1 MTTTTILG
9 VISVIA
15 VVAGP
20 LITLSIQRWLED
32 RREKRQARLWL
43 FRTLMMYRATP
54 LAPLY
59 VQALNLIDVVFNAES
74 KKEKAVRTGWKVLLN
89 HLDKDKGR
97 PDFGEQSQKLTANL
111 LAAMGACLGNDCD
124 EVYLKQHAYQ
134 PIGHGQIEEEQ
145 NAIRRLQLQV
155 LQGRR
160 RLPIAVFPDQFAEVT
175 LPPGDIPTLRVNEL
189 PKPGEHD
196 V

>member
-1 MTTTTILG
+1 MIKILSPLPKAPAVSYWIPSPPTI
-9 VISVIA
+9 
-15 VVAGP
+15 
-20 LITLSIQRWLED
+20 
-32 RREKRQARLWL
+32 
-43 FRTLMMYRATP
+43 
-54 LAPLY
+54 
-59 VQALNLIDVVFNAES
+59 ES

-97 PDFGEQSQKLTANL
+97 PDFGEQSQTLTANL
-111 LAAMGACLGNDCD
+111 LAAMGACLGYDFD

-155 LQGRR
+155 LQGHR
-160 RLPIAVFPDQFAEVT
+160 RLPIAIFPDQFAEVT
-175 LPPGDIPTLRVNEL
+175 LPPGAIPTLRVNEL

-196 V
+196 A